1 MDSPATWNGGLNR
14 GQRTEACIDSG
25 AEWLD
30 PPPAT
35 RSCHP
40 PPEATAST
48 FALLH
53 AASPH
58 LHLCTF
64 SAPSYGG
71 LRYPYTLYS
80 ILSSPSL
87 PDIVEDEYFFEY
99 IGQEGDELLMRR
111 LVEILLLEGFL

>member
-1 MDSPATWNGGLNR
+1 MTEKRSAW
-14 GQRTEACIDSG
+14 RTEWTI
-25 AEWLD
+25 

-64 SAPSYGG
+64 SAPSSDG
-71 LRYPYTLYS
+71 LRRPYTRYS
-80 ILSSPSL
+80 ILSLPSL
-87 PDIVEDEYFFEY
+87 PDIVEDEHFFEY
-99 IGQEGDELLMRR
+99 VGQEGDKLLMCR
-111 LVEILLLEGFL
+111 LVEIILLEGFLRSEGQREDMREDLI